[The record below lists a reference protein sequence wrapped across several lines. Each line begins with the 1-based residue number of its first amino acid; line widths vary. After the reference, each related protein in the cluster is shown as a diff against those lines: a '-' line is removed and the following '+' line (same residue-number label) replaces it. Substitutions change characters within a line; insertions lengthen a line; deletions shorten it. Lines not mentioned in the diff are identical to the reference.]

1 MRCVSEYNRNV
12 GKETLVTPR
21 GNPKGFFGGKTI
33 VPIVS
38 DSKTAKAE
46 NPKCIFG
53 GAGANTMNL
62 KDAFGANTLVPMAN
76 TLVPMANNI
85 GVRKTYAQVARVNT
99 NYAWT
104 AALGTRG

>member
-1 MRCVSEYNRNV
+1 
-12 GKETLVTPR
+12 VTRR
-21 GNPKGFFGGKTI
+21 GNPKGIFGGKTI

-46 NPKCIFG
+46 NPKGIFG
-53 GAGANTMNL
+53 DADANTMNP
-62 KDAFGANTLVPMAN
+62 KYAFGENTLIPIAN

-104 AALGTRG
+104 AARKARIYFEPRSRDR